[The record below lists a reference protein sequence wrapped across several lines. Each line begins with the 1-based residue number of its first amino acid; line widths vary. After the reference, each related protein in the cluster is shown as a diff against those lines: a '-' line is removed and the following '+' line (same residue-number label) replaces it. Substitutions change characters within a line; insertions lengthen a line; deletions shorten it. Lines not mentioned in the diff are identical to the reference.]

1 MAILRR
7 SASALACLGLIGR
20 FVGMVEA
27 QDAHPEYEVK
37 AAYLLN
43 FSRYTAWPP
52 SVLPTADSSADVVIC
67 VLGRDPFGTMLE
79 RTVAERR
86 VLGHR
91 VEVRRPG
98 NPAQARQCHVA
109 FISGDQRSEVDPWLV
124 SLRGS
129 PVLTVGEG
137 SAFARAGGAIAFVRA
152 GQTVRFEANL
162 DALRLAGVQ
171 LSSRVLALAT
181 RRYGEV
187 DR

>member
-1 MAILRR
+1 MAVLTRR
-7 SASALACLGLIGR
+7 ASALACAALIGWC
-20 FVGMVEA
+20 VGIVEA

-52 SVLPTADSSADVVIC
+52 SALSTADSSAEVVIC
-67 VLGRDPFGTMLE
+67 VLGRDPFGTLLD
-79 RTVAERR
+79 RTIADRR

-91 VEVRRPG
+91 VEIRRPG
-98 NPAQARQCHVA
+98 SPAQARQCHVA
-109 FISGDQRSEVDPWLV
+109 FISGDQRTEVDPWLA

-137 SAFARAGGAIAFVRA
+137 SAFAKAGGAIAFVRA

-162 DALRLAGVQ
+162 DALRLAGLQ